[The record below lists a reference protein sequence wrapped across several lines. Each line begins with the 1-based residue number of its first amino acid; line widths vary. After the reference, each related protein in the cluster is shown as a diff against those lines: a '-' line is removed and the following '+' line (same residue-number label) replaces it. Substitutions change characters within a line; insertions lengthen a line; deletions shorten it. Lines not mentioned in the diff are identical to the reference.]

1 MTNNHSKI
9 VKNPR
14 SSKKPKN
21 RFGLYCKELRRVL
34 GITITQA
41 AEKIGVSQPYLSQ
54 LENGTEPLTSAALFK
69 CLKGYMA
76 FDGFTVELRLELL
89 YEMLQTVES
98 IELDLSTITLIHR
111 ENLLRLIAELVL
123 NEQFPLDS
131 FRTISWNPVNRCT
144 ETLKEAPPQ
153 QYEGFRIVSK
163 LTLEPN

>member
-1 MTNNHSKI
+1 MTNNNS
-9 VKNPR
+9 R

-21 RFGLYCKELRRVL
+21 RFGLYCKELRRIL
-34 GITITQA
+34 GANITQA

-76 FDGFTVELRLELL
+76 FGGFTVESSLELL

-111 ENLLRLIAELVL
+111 ENLLRLVAELLL

-131 FRTISWNPVNRCT
+131 FRTISWIPANRSI
-144 ETLKEAPPQ
+144 EGLKKAPPQ
-153 QYEGFRIVSK
+153 HYEGFRIVSK
-163 LTLEPN
+163 LTLEPT

>member
-1 MTNNHSKI
+1 MTNNNS
-9 VKNPR
+9 R
-14 SSKKPKN
+14 SSRKPKN
-21 RFGLYCKELRRVL
+21 KFGLYCKELRRIL
-34 GITITQA
+34 GINITQA

-54 LENGTEPLTSAALFK
+54 LENGTELLTSAALFK
-69 CLKGYMA
+69 CLRGYMA
-76 FDGFTVELRLELL
+76 FDGFTVESRLELL

-111 ENLLRLIAELVL
+111 ENLLRLVAELLL

-131 FRTISWNPVNRCT
+131 VRIISWNPVNRCT

-153 QYEGFRIVSK
+153 HYEGFRIVSR